1 MAKKGNT
8 KKNATGQRKKTRRKH
23 ITVKER
29 KLGRERAVGLAYS
42 DYYGPD
48 KGLIEIDPRQKG
60 KDNLDTLIHEALHLI
75 YPDLSEATV
84 VKHAGRLTRM
94 LWRAGYRRVDQ

>member
-1 MAKKGNT
+1 MAEDGKPKDKKT
-8 KKNATGQRKKTRRKH
+8 KKSGRKQRKH

-42 DYYGPD
+42 DFYGPD

-60 KDNLDTLIHEALHLI
+60 KDHLDTLIHEALHLVF
-75 YPDLSEATV
+75 PDMSERNV
-84 VKHAGRLTRM
+84 VKHTGRLARL
-94 LWRAGYRRVDQ
+94 LWRNGYRRIDQ